1 MIGALR
7 IGRLR
12 AGSNARESP
21 LNADGS
27 IIMSKISC
35 ISPIDGSLVADRY
48 VDSLEDLQSGLARAR
63 VAQKEWAEQPLGDRV
78 SIVEK
83 AVAALE
89 AMNDE
94 IVPELARMMGR
105 PVRYGGEIGG
115 VKERAFHMTSIAA
128 DAMAPIEVEKSD
140 TFHRFI
146 AREPVGIVFVVAPWN
161 YPYLTAINAIVP
173 ALVAGNAVVLKH
185 ATQTLLAGE
194 RFERAFAEAGLPD
207 DLFRNVRLS
216 HDLTED
222 LIRNRSFDFIN
233 FTGSV
238 GGGRAIERAAAGT
251 FVGLGLEL
259 GGKDPGYVR
268 EDADVEAAAETL
280 IDGAMFNSGQCC
292 CGIERIY
299 VHESHFKDF
308 TEKAQSIVESYVLG
322 DPLDPVTTLG
332 PMANERFAKTVRAH
346 IADAISGGARTL
358 IDSSNFEKD
367 RAGTPWLAPQIL
379 VDVDHSMAVMR
390 EESFGPVVGI
400 MKVSGDDE
408 AVELMNDSDFGL
420 TASLW
425 TKDVEK
431 AAEIGRRTET
441 GTVFMNRCDYLDPA
455 LCWTGCKETGRGAS
469 LSVLGYQSVTRPK
482 SYHLKQ
488 A

>member
-1 MIGALR
+1 
-7 IGRLR
+7 
-12 AGSNARESP
+12 
-21 LNADGS
+21 
-27 IIMSKISC
+27 MSKISC

-48 VDSLEDLQSGLARAR
+48 VDSLEDLQSGLERARA
-63 VAQKEWAEQPLGDRV
+63 AQKEWACRPLDERI

-83 AVAALE
+83 AVSALE

-115 VKERAFHMTSIAA
+115 VKERALYMTSIAA
-128 DAMAPIEVEKSD
+128 EALAPAEIEKSEA
-140 TFHRFI
+140 FHRFI
-146 AREPVGIVFVVAPWN
+146 AREPVGVAFVVAPWN

-194 RFERAFAEAGLPD
+194 RFERAFAEAGLPN

-251 FVGLGLEL
+251 FIGLGLEL

-299 VHESHFKDF
+299 VHEDHYKEFVD
-308 TEKAQSIVESYVLG
+308 KAQSIVEAYVLG
-322 DPLDPVTTLG
+322 DPLDPETTLG
-332 PMANERFAKTVRAH
+332 PMAHERFARTVRSH
-346 IADAISGGARTL
+346 IADAVSDGARTL
-358 IDSSNFEKD
+358 IDTTAFKRD
-367 RAGTPWLAPQIL
+367 RAGTAWLAPQIL

-408 AVELMNDSDFGL
+408 AVDLMNDSDFGL
-420 TASLW
+420 TASFW
-425 TKDVEK
+425 TKDVDK
-431 AAEIGRRTET
+431 AAEIGRRIET